1 MRRFKQVRPRSGTP
15 RQGCTAQRPA
25 WIAEPSLHRA
35 PPLRHAAASVPAV
48 LSMVAVV
55 PEPPLLVPELATG
68 ATAETA
74 ALRAACREAA
84 RRLAASTST
93 WIAVGTD
100 GGGRRTVGSG
110 ARGSFV
116 GFGVD
121 VVVGLGPD
129 ATDPVD
135 AAMPLPLLVAGWL
148 REGLP
153 VTVRGELVAPD
164 AAPSACLALGAQIA
178 REATAP
184 SAADPAAL
192 GGHAAALSVGD
203 AARAASATAPSAAAP
218 AARAASAAALS
229 AGDAACAA
237 SAAAP
242 SAGDLA
248 ARAASATEPSA
259 APAALSGPATALL
272 VIGDG
277 AATHTEKAPGYLD
290 ERAGPFD
297 DAVAAAL
304 AAADPAALAA
314 LDPVLAAELW
324 VAGRA
329 PWQVLAGATE
339 DGTWTGEL
347 LHSSRP
353 FGVGYHVAVWQRCG

>member
-1 MRRFKQVRPRSGTP
+1 M
-15 RQGCTAQRPA
+15 
-25 WIAEPSLHRA
+25 
-35 PPLRHAAASVPAV
+35 
-48 LSMVAVV
+48 LSTVAVV

-84 RRLAASTST
+84 RRLAASAST
-93 WIAVGTD
+93 WIAVGAD
-100 GGGRRTVGSG
+100 PGGRRTVGPG

-129 ATDPVD
+129 AADPVD
-135 AAMPLPLLVAGWL
+135 AGMPLPLLVAGWL
-148 REGLP
+148 RDGLP

-164 AAPSACLALGAQIA
+164 AGPGACLALGAQIA
-178 REATAP
+178 REATAL
-184 SAADPAAL
+184 SAADPASGPAL
-192 GGHAAALSVGD
+192 GAA
-203 AARAASATAPSAAAP
+203 
-218 AARAASAAALS
+218 
-229 AGDAACAA
+229 
-237 SAAAP
+237 
-242 SAGDLA
+242 
-248 ARAASATEPSA
+248 
-259 APAALSGPATALL
+259 PATALL

-329 PWQVLAGATE
+329 TWQVLAGATR

-353 FGVGYHVAVWQRCG
+353 LGVGYHVAVWQRCG